1 MSGVPYNGALRG
13 WGLAPQW
20 DVSLGCWPAPLF
32 LPLLPTGRTCAG
44 HMQVGRM
51 PVAFLGAVSLGCL
64 HGEGQMGSQAPS
76 SVWFQG
82 ASPGKAGL
90 RASVP
95 GEAEKGVRGCAQLCV
110 TRLPHSGRTGPRAGQ
125 GPEGGHPSSQ
135 ARESTG
141 LQPVPKAADRAALL
155 PFSLLARWAMLQAV
169 LCFRDQKRR
178 GGTCHIC
185 VCPQSQQPPPPSQHL
200 PKPKGDAAL
209 KLRASV
215 RMTRY
220 LESWGA
226 ARPFAHLNHRESVSS
241 SETPVPNSRR
251 PKVGLV
257 LQKAAARGS
266 LRRGQK
272 SLC

>member
-1 MSGVPYNGALRG
+1 MGAGPSVGRLF
-13 WGLAPQW
+13 GLLASTPF
-20 DVSLGCWPAPLF
+20 PPTA
-32 LPLLPTGRTCAG
+32 PTGRTCAG

-95 GEAEKGVRGCAQLCV
+95 GEAEKGVRSCAQLCV
-110 TRLPHSGRTGPRAGQ
+110 TRLPPSGRAGPRAGQ
-125 GPEGGHPSSQ
+125 DPEGATPPAKPGRALGFSQ
-135 ARESTG
+135 SPR
-141 LQPVPKAADRAALL
+141 AADRAALL
-155 PFSLLARWAMLQAV
+155 PFSLLARWATCQAV

-178 GGTCHIC
+178 GGTCPVC

-241 SETPVPNSRR
+241 SETPVPNGRR

-257 LQKAAARGS
+257 LQRAAAWGS